1 MDSLL
6 YGIISTVI
14 KTFKW
19 IKFLSFSI
27 KLKMKRRNLLKTIAL
42 GVTAIPMT
50 PLLASAT
57 QKKEA
62 TIKFSLNTSTLR
74 GQKLDLLQLIE
85 IAAKAGYD
93 GIELWISELES
104 YLSSGKSLINLK
116 KVFEDAKI
124 IPVNAIGFAPW
135 MAQDA
140 AKSKAGFEQMEKEMG
155 MLAEIG
161 CKRIAAPAIGATD
174 PIDLLAA
181 GEQYA
186 KLLELGRKTGVM
198 PHLEFW
204 GAYAPFH
211 HLGQTLATAS
221 AANDPDARILADVF
235 HLFRG
240 GSGFEGLKLIN
251 GNAIEVFHMNDF
263 TSKPRLDQKDSDRVY
278 PGDGIAPMKEI
289 AATLKAMG
297 GDKFMSL
304 ELFNEAY
311 WAQDAQEVANTGLKK
326 MKQFF

>member
-1 MDSLL
+1 MN
-6 YGIISTVI
+6 
-14 KTFKW
+14 
-19 IKFLSFSI
+19 
-27 KLKMKRRNLLKTIAL
+27 RRNLLKSIAL
-42 GVTAIPMT
+42 GATVLPLGTA
-50 PLLASAT
+50 LASST

-74 GQKLDLLQLIE
+74 GQKLDLPQIIE
-85 IAAKAGYD
+85 VAAKAGYD
-93 GIELWISELES
+93 GIELWIAEMET
-104 YLSSGKSLINLK
+104 YLSSGKSLASLK
-116 KVFEDAKI
+116 KLFSDAKL

-135 MAQDA
+135 MAQDV

-161 CKRIAAPAIGATD
+161 CKRIAAPAIGASD

-198 PHLEFW
+198 PQLEFW
-204 GAYAPFH
+204 GAYEPFH
-211 HLGQTLATAS
+211 HLGQALATAV
-221 AANDPDARILADVF
+221 AANDPDARILPDVY

-240 GSGFEGLKLIN
+240 GSGFEGLKLVN

-263 TSKPRLDQKDSDRVY
+263 TTKPRLEQKDSDRVY
-278 PGDGIAPMKEI
+278 PGDGIAPLKEI

-297 GDKFMSL
+297 GTKFLSL

-311 WAQDAQEVANTGLKK
+311 WAQDAQEVANTGLMK

>member
-1 MDSLL
+1 
-6 YGIISTVI
+6 
-14 KTFKW
+14 
-19 IKFLSFSI
+19 
-27 KLKMKRRNLLKTIAL
+27 MKRRNLLKTIAIGAAAL
-42 GVTAIPMT
+42 
-50 PLLASAT
+50 PLAPALASTT
-57 QKKEA
+57 QKKKA
-62 TIKFSLNTSTLR
+62 TIQFSLNTSTLR
-74 GQKLDLLQLIE
+74 GQKLDLPQIIE

-93 GIELWISELES
+93 GIELWISEMDA
-104 YLSSGKSLINLK
+104 YLKTGKSLASLK
-116 KVFEDAKI
+116 KLFTDAQL

-135 MAQDA
+135 MAQDV

-161 CKRIAAPAIGATD
+161 CKRVAAPAIGATD

-186 KLLELGRKTGVM
+186 RLIALGRKTGVM
-198 PHLEFW
+198 PQLEFW
-204 GAYAPFH
+204 GSFAQFH
-211 HLGQTLATAS
+211 HIGQALATAA
-221 AANDPDARILADVF
+221 AANDPDARILPDVF

-240 GSGFEGLKLIN
+240 GSGFEGLKLID

-263 TSKPRLDQKDSDRVY
+263 TSKPRLEQKDSDRVY

-297 GDKFMSL
+297 GTKIMSL
-304 ELFNEAY
+304 ELFNETY
-311 WAQDAQEVANTGLKK
+311 WAQDAQQVANTGLKK

>member
-1 MDSLL
+1 MN
-6 YGIISTVI
+6 
-14 KTFKW
+14 
-19 IKFLSFSI
+19 
-27 KLKMKRRNLLKTIAL
+27 RRNLLKTIAVGAAAL
-42 GVTAIPMT
+42 PLT
-50 PLLASAT
+50 PAFAFST
-57 QKKEA
+57 KKED
-62 TIKFSLNTSTLR
+62 TTLQFSLNTSTLR
-74 GQKLDLLQLIE
+74 GQKLDLPKIIE
-85 IAAKAGYD
+85 VAARAGYD
-93 GIELWISELES
+93 GIELWIAELEA
-104 YLSSGKSLINLK
+104 YLETGKSLASLK
-116 KVFEDAKI
+116 KLFSDAKI

-135 MAQDA
+135 MAQDT

-161 CKRIAAPAIGATD
+161 CKRVAAPAIGTTN

-186 KLLELGRKTGVM
+186 RLIALGRKTGVM
-198 PHLEFW
+198 PQLEFW
-204 GAYAPFH
+204 GAFEPFH
-211 HLGQTLATAS
+211 QLGQALATAA
-221 AANDPDARILADVF
+221 AANDPDARILPDVY

-263 TSKPRLDQKDSDRVY
+263 TSKPRLEQKDSDRVY
-278 PGDGIAPMKEI
+278 PGDGIAPMEEI

-297 GDKFMSL
+297 GNKILSL
-304 ELFNEAY
+304 ELFNETY